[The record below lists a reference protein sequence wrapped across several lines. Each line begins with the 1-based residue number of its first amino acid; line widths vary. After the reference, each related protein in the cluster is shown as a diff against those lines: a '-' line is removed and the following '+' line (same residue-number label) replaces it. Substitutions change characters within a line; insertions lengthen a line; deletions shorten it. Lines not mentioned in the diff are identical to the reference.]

1 MNSGLPSLKVL
12 ASASPRMIAALTL
25 GLTVGT
31 AALPLGATEKGTE
44 DPVQAEAAVPA
55 DADAL
60 TPEERKLLEQR
71 DENLTELRA
80 AATDAEAAQK
90 ALESLESD
98 LAGLKDEQEELE
110 SSLQKTT
117 ARRTELDRRVAD
129 GQERLTALNQ
139 RQIVLRRSLIDRRA
153 VLAEVL
159 AGLQRIG
166 RDPPPAL
173 LISPDDALSSVRS
186 AILLGAVVPEIRSET
201 DALVRDLDELARLRK
216 SIATER
222 TELAAALEDNDRES
236 ERLAALV
243 TEKLELQEESERRL
257 ELERKRAASLA
268 ERSGE
273 LESVIASLEAEIT
286 RQREAALAARRAE
299 EERKQ
304 RIAEQL
310 ERAHKLA
317 LAKLPEKNRIA
328 PAYAFSAL
336 KGTLY
341 YPVRGETLRYFGAAD
356 GSGHGLS
363 GELVAT
369 GQGSTVSAPV
379 DGWVVFA
386 GGFRSYG
393 QTLIIDAGD
402 KYHLVLAGLDRIS
415 VAEGQFVLAGEPVA
429 TMGPTRMAGAAALT
443 LATDKPTLYIEFR
456 KDGKAVDPRP
466 WWRDGAS
473 QGRASNDT

>member
-1 MNSGLPSLKVL
+1 MKSGLPPLLTANARAPVTL
-12 ASASPRMIAALTL
+12 AQTL
-25 GLTVGT
+25 GLAVVM
-31 AALPLGATEKGTE
+31 APVSLGATETGAQ

-60 TPEERKLLEQR
+60 TPEERALLERR
-71 DENLTELRA
+71 DENLDQLRST
-80 AATDAEAAQK
+80 ATDAEAARK
-90 ALESLESD
+90 ALESLEKD
-98 LAGLKDEQEELE
+98 LAGLKDEQAALE
-110 SSLQKTT
+110 TSLAETGE
-117 ARRTELDRRVAD
+117 RRAELDRRVAD
-129 GQERLTALNQ
+129 GEARLTALNA
-139 RQIVLRRSLIDRRA
+139 RQSVLRASLVDRRA

-201 DALVRDLDELARLRK
+201 EALVRDLDELAQLRK

-222 TELAAALEDNDRES
+222 AELAAALAENEKES

-243 TEKLELQEESERRL
+243 TEKLALQEESERRL
-257 ELERKRAASLA
+257 ELERKRAVSL
-268 ERSGE
+268 EEKSGE
-273 LESVIASLEAEIT
+273 LEGVIASLEAEIA
-286 RQREAALAARRAE
+286 RQREAALAARREE
-299 EERKQ
+299 EERRR

-310 ERAHKLA
+310 ERAHELA

-336 KGTLY
+336 KGTLN
-341 YPVRGETLRYFGAAD
+341 YPARGETLRYFGAAD

-369 GQGSTVSAPV
+369 DQGAVVTAPV

-402 KYHLVLAGLDRIS
+402 GYHIVLAGLDRIS
-415 VAEGQFVLAGEPVA
+415 VADGQFVLAGEPVA

-456 KDGKAVDPRP
+456 KDGQAVDPRP
-466 WWRDGAS
+466 WWRDNPS

>member
-1 MNSGLPSLKVL
+1 MRSGLPPLKVPAPLRPRAL
-12 ASASPRMIAALTL
+12 AAVALGLMLGASPT
-25 GLTVGT
+25 GLR
-31 AALPLGATEKGTE
+31 ATEQGTE
-44 DPVQAEAAVPA
+44 DPAKAEAAVPA

-60 TPEERKLLEQR
+60 TPEEQKLLEQR
-71 DENLTELRA
+71 DENLVELRA
-80 AATDAEAAQK
+80 AANDAEAAQK
-90 ALESLESD
+90 ALESLEND
-98 LAGLKDEQEELE
+98 LAGLQSEQAELAGRLKE
-110 SSLQKTT
+110 TSE
-117 ARRTELDRRVAD
+117 RRAELDRRVSD
-129 GQERLTALNQ
+129 GEARLTALNE
-139 RQIVLRRSLIDRRA
+139 RQMVLRRSLIDRRA

-201 DALVRDLDELARLRK
+201 EALARDLEELAQLRK

-222 TELAAALEDNDRES
+222 TELAEALEENERES

-243 TEKLELQEESERRL
+243 TEKLALQEESERRL
-257 ELERKRAASLA
+257 ELERKRAATL
-268 ERSGE
+268 EEKSGE
-273 LESVIASLEAEIT
+273 LEDVIASLEAEIT

-299 EERKQ
+299 EERQQ

-317 LAKLPEKNRIA
+317 MAKLPEKNRIA

-341 YPVRGETLRYFGAAD
+341 YPARGETLRYFGAAD

-363 GELVAT
+363 GELLAT
-369 GQGSTVSAPV
+369 DQGAVVTAPV
-379 DGWVVFA
+379 DGWVVYA
-386 GGFRSYG
+386 GRFRSYG
-393 QTLIIDAGD
+393 QTLIIDAGEG
-402 KYHLVLAGLDRIS
+402 YHLVLAGLDRIS
-415 VAEGQFVLAGEPVA
+415 VADGQFVLAGEPVA

-456 KDGKAVDPRP
+456 QDGQAVDPRP
-466 WWRDGAS
+466 WWRGTAS

>member
-1 MNSGLPSLKVL
+1 MMAGLPHLSSPAARRARASVALALVL
-12 ASASPRMIAALTL
+12 ALAP
-25 GLTVGT
+25 V
-31 AALPLGATEKGTE
+31 PLRATETGAE
-44 DPVQAEAAVPA
+44 DPVQAEAAVPE
-55 DADAL
+55 DGDAL
-60 TPEERKLLEQR
+60 TPAERELLQQR
-71 DENLTELRA
+71 DENLDQLRST
-80 AATDAEAAQK
+80 ATDAEAARK
-90 ALESLESD
+90 ALESLEKD
-98 LAGLKDEQEELE
+98 LAGLKDEQASLAASLE
-110 SSLQKTT
+110 ATT
-117 ARRTELDRRVAD
+117 KRRAELDRRVAD
-129 GQERLTALNQ
+129 GEARLTALNQ
-139 RQIVLRRSLIDRRA
+139 RQTVLRRSLVDRRG

-186 AILLGAVVPEIRSET
+186 AILLGAVVPEIRSQTE
-201 DALVRDLDELARLRK
+201 ALARDLDELAQLRK

-222 TELAAALEDNDRES
+222 TELAAALEENDRES

-243 TEKLELQEESERRL
+243 TEKLALQEESERRL
-257 ELERKRAASLA
+257 ELERKRAASL
-268 ERSGE
+268 EEKSGE
-273 LESVIASLEAEIT
+273 LETVIASLEAEIT
-286 RQREAALAARRAE
+286 RQREAAMAARKAE

-310 ERAHKLA
+310 ERAHELA

-336 KGTLY
+336 KGTLN
-341 YPVRGETLRYFGAAD
+341 YPARGETLRYFGAAD

-363 GELVAT
+363 GELLAT
-369 GQGSTVSAPV
+369 AQGAVVTAPV

-402 KYHLVLAGLDRIS
+402 GYHLVLAGLDRIS
-415 VAEGQFVLAGEPVA
+415 VADGQFVLAGEPVA

-456 KDGKAVDPRP
+456 KDGEAVDPRP
-466 WWRDGAS
+466 WWRGTAS